1 MQHTAQDKARNM
13 ARNMARD
20 MARRA
25 DPLRTGSFSA

>member
-1 MQHTAQDKARNM
+1 MQHTAQDKAQDK
-13 ARNMARD
+13 ARN

>member
-1 MQHTAQDKARNM
+1 MQHTAQDKARD
-13 ARNMARD
+13 MARD

>member
-1 MQHTAQDKARNM
+1 MQHTAQDK

>member
-1 MQHTAQDKARNM
+1 MQHTAQDKAQDK

-25 DPLRTGSFSA
+25 DPLRAGSFSA

>member
-13 ARNMARD
+13 ARNMAR
-20 MARRA
+20 RA